1 MEIIASDPDGLGSR
15 AIRNALKRIID
26 VDEDGSEVCLFAAV
40 GNMHLSRIIA
50 IARDED
56 GDLVFITDF
65 AQEIME
71 NLGTWDEFAS

>member
-1 MEIIASDPDGLGSR
+1 MEIIASDPDGLRSR

-40 GNMHLSRIIA
+40 GNMHLSRVIA

-71 NLGTWDEFAS
+71 SLGTWDEFAS

>member
-26 VDEDGSEVCLFAAV
+26 VDEDGSEVCLFATV

>member
-40 GNMHLSRIIA
+40 GNMHLSRVIA

>member
-26 VDEDGSEVCLFAAV
+26 VDENGNEVCLFAAV
-40 GNMHLSRIIA
+40 GNMHLSRVIA

-65 AQEIME
+65 AQAIME
-71 NLGTWDEFAS
+71 SLGTWDEFAS